1 MKILVIGHTVVDRI
15 FTKGNEIVKP
25 GGIFHSIIALKNIS
39 EKKDEIYLCS
49 AVSKTGEDIFAE
61 LYNKIN
67 RKYVNYVD
75 RIPEVK
81 LTLHDGKE
89 REEIY
94 NNINQNLIP
103 PMDDLNDFDGIF
115 INMITGFDVTLKQME
130 RIRKGFKG
138 VIYFDVHTF
147 SRGVTED
154 MNRYFRRIPEFFKWA
169 SNIDILQANE
179 KEMQTLSGKS
189 DEIEIAAEL
198 ISYGIEFIIVTKAEQ
213 GATLFFNKD
222 DKIESVFIESIKVNA
237 VNKVG
242 CGDIFGAVFF
252 YNYIKS
258 GDIIDSLR
266 FANIT
271 AGVSTLYSHIDE
283 FKNLKRDVLQRYS

>member
-39 EKKDEIYLCS
+39 DVKDEIYLCS
-49 AVSKTGEDIFAE
+49 ALSKTDEDIFAE

-67 RKYVNYVD
+67 RRFISYVD
-75 RIPEVK
+75 SIPEVK
-81 LTLHDGKE
+81 LTLYDDKE
-89 REEIY
+89 RDEIY
-94 NNINQNLIP
+94 SNITQNLTP
-103 PMDDLNDFDGIF
+103 PMDELNNFDGIF

-130 RIRKGFKG
+130 RIRKGYRG
-138 VIYFDVHTF
+138 LIYFDVHTF
-147 SRGVTED
+147 SRGVAED
-154 MNRYFRRIPEFFKWA
+154 MNRYFRRIPEFNNWA

-179 KEMQTLSGKS
+179 KEMQTLSAKS

-213 GATLFFNKD
+213 GATLFFKKN
-222 DKIESVFIESIKVNA
+222 DKIESVFEESIKVNA

-242 CGDIFGAVFF
+242 CGDIFGSVFF

-258 GDIIDSLR
+258 GDIFDSLR
-266 FANIT
+266 VANIT
-271 AGVSTLYSHIDE
+271 AGVSTLYSHVDE